1 MKLWRSVMKLPQP
14 LKSCFVAFLAA
25 FAVASASIPATAIV
39 NQGKPGPVPVPV
51 TLWSMGTLGV
61 VVIVM
66 GVVLAANLRGSAG
79 AYASLIKD
87 YKPMGVDYSRS
98 FMANPKFARISGV
111 MFVLVGIWFIVGS
124 TIMASQMS

>member
-14 LKSCFVAFLAA
+14 LKGCFVAFLVA
-25 FAVASASIPATAIV
+25 FAVAFVSIPATAIV
-39 NQGKPGPVPVPV
+39 NQGKPGPVPV

-87 YKPMGVDYSRS
+87 YKPMGIDYSRS

-111 MFVLVGIWFIVGS
+111 LFVVVGIWFIVGS
-124 TIMASQMS
+124 TVMASQMS